1 MNNQSAATAVPTST
15 PRLPLFYRALA
26 PLHSER
32 HADWRLKEGDAS
44 FAAETPYV
52 PIVVGELA
60 QAARTY
66 PIVFAAGDAQP
77 IAILGLERRNL
88 FLHDGRW
95 AADAY
100 VPAYVRRY
108 PFGFLATMEAGSD
121 EPTGFALAI
130 DTGSD
135 RVAREGAEGAALF
148 ENGEPSA
155 LTRQALEFCNAF
167 QTEARATM
175 AFAKALQ
182 DRDLLVERR
191 ADATLPDG
199 RKLGLEG
206 FQVVDSAK
214 FSTLPD
220 DVVLEWHNNGYLAWV
235 YFHLAS
241 LDRFSTLLDRQAL
254 RIAVAP
260 ESQAAASSEPVA
272 ADGDA
277 APKSAKSKKVVA

>member
-1 MNNQSAATAVPTST
+1 MTDQSAAAAGNANA

-32 HADWRLKEGDAS
+32 HADWRLQEGDAS

-52 PIVVGELA
+52 PIIVGELA

-77 IAILGLERRNL
+77 IAVLGLERRNL
-88 FLHDGRW
+88 FLDDGRW
-95 AADAY
+95 IPDAY

-108 PFGFLATMEAGSD
+108 PFGFLATLEAGK
-121 EPTGFALAI
+121 EEATGFALAI

-135 RVAREGAEGAALF
+135 RVLQSGGQGTALF

-167 QTEARATM
+167 QAEARATM

-182 DRDLLVERR
+182 DQELLVERR

-199 RKLGLEG
+199 RKLGLDG
-206 FQVVDSAK
+206 FQVVDAAK
-214 FSTLPD
+214 FSQLPD
-220 DVVLEWHNNGYLAWV
+220 DVVLDWHNNGYLPWV

-241 LDRFSTLLDRQAL
+241 LDRFQTLLNRQAVS
-254 RIAVAP
+254 IAVAP
-260 ESQAAASSEPVA
+260 QAQAAASVEPA
-272 ADGDA
+272 AAEGDA